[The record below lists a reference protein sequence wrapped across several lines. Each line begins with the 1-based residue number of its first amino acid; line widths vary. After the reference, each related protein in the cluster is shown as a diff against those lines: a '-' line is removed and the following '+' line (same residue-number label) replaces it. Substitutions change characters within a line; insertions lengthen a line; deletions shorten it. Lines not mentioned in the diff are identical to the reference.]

1 MPLDQKMIVKL
12 ITTGIKICIVAVPY
26 FVLKYKDKKR
36 SKALARFE
44 ELLELKNY
52 ESALWHLE
60 KYIEDKPKDD
70 VAYLYKGIIYKEMG
84 SPEDAVEALNKS
96 LELKKKN
103 YRANK
108 ILGDIYSDNNQ
119 KELSIKYYDEA
130 IKIEKNAIAYF
141 NRGVALY
148 ELNQMEKSRKS
159 LLDGLKK
166 ADNDELKKLIMSQL
180 IYVYAD
186 LEDEKNIRKFS
197 KKLEKM
203 TS

>member
-1 MPLDQKMIVKL
+1 MFLDHRMTVKL
-12 ITTGIKICIVAVPY
+12 ITTGVKISIVAVPY
-26 FVLKYKDKKR
+26 FILKYKDKKR

-44 ELLELKNY
+44 ELLELKNF

-70 VAYLYKGIIYKEMG
+70 VAYLYKGLMYREMEK
-84 SPEDAVEALNKS
+84 SEDAIEALNKS

-130 IKIEKNAIAYF
+130 LKIEKNAIAYL

-180 IYVYAD
+180 IYVYGN

-203 TS
+203 TA